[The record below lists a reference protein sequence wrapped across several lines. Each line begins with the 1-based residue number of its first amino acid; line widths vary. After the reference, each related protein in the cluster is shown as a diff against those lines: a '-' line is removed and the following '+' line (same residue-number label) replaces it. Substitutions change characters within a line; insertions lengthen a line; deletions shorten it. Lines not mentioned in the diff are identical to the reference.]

1 VVFDGFL
8 GLDMDGNFHNSFE
21 IATIIAIF
29 APLSG
34 VVVNPCILGK

>member
-1 VVFDGFL
+1 LVFDEFL
-8 GLDMDGNFHNSFE
+8 GLGMDGNFHNSFE

-34 VVVNPCILGK
+34 VVSNPCSLGK

>member
-8 GLDMDGNFHNSFE
+8 GLGMDGNFHNSFE

-34 VVVNPCILGK
+34 VVSNPCSLGK

>member
-34 VVVNPCILGK
+34 VVSNPCSFGK

>member
-1 VVFDGFL
+1 VLFDGFL
-8 GLDMDGNFHNSFE
+8 GSDLNGNFHKSFE

-34 VVVNPCILGK
+34 VVTNPCILGK